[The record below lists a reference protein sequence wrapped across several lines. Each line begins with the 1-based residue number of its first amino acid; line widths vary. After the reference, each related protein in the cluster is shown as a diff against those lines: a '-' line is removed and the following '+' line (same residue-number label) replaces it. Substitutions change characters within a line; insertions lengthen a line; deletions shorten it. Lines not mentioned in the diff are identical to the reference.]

1 MILAHL
7 ERFVAAAVS
16 AAVGS
21 GARFVHLIV
30 PSEFDAERAAAE
42 ARSLLG
48 KEGERLCVH
57 IPGFTQAGVFR
68 YESARRVV
76 AKRLGA
82 MEACLRGQARLVVTS
97 ARGLARVAPSEQWFQ
112 HHSRSLEVGQ
122 ELDPDAFLEGLERLC
137 YLPVQRV
144 EEVGEFCV
152 RGSIIDFW
160 TPGQT
165 HPTRLELFGETL
177 EHMRS
182 FRAGDQRSF
191 VSLESVVVLPAREF
205 VWPAA
210 NDLSAAID
218 RLNSVTLA
226 QGVGGRVRSDLFEN
240 LQNSVPFAGIDD
252 AFPAFVPP
260 SDVGSLENLLDVAA
274 TKAGR
279 RRVVFLAGPLAGFEE
294 VVHETTALYEGA
306 LASGVGKGILVPR
319 LGDVFPSW
327 EVGRLPG
334 ALDALSAVA
343 SESAEV
349 AQLYTPPGDVNAALE
364 PLVKSRFAER
374 AQALSSLVEE
384 NKVSRVLLTCESDEG
399 FAELAGLL
407 ARYLPEFGELSVDAA
422 PTPFP
427 LSAFF
432 EVSAFS
438 GGKEGAAFRVSPR
451 FFAARARLDAGFFL
465 PPGPKETA
473 PSHETSNGFGKNS
486 IEDAGTLV
494 VTESWLRGVVR
505 DTVGDVFDDGASY
518 EDAAGEGGGE
528 GSAPGVGGRR
538 ARLGESVA
546 ASRQAAEM
554 LMQAQFGD
562 FTEGDL
568 VVHVQYGIARFRGL
582 VTVKLMDIT
591 GDFLALEYA
600 GADKVYVPVHKFN
613 LVQKYVGASRD
624 DDSVLDSLKKGE
636 WEKRKQ
642 RARAEVEKLAKE
654 LLEHQARRATT
665 PGHAFGKP
673 GEDWMAFC
681 SAFPY
686 DETPDQLKA
695 VSEIMADMARP
706 KAMDRLLVGDVGF
719 GKTEVAFRAAFR
731 CVLDGKQVAWLVP
744 TTVLAHQHFRSALE
758 RFKGF
763 GVEIEVIDRA
773 VTAGAQSKVL
783 EKVAQ
788 GKVDILIG
796 THRILSKDVAFRDL
810 GLLVVDEEQ
819 RFGVLQKEKI
829 KQMSYG
835 VDVLT
840 MTATP
845 IPRTLQMAMIGLR
858 ELSLL
863 TTPPKARL
871 AVKTFVCPHD
881 EAIIQ
886 TAISQELARGGQV
899 FYVHNRVEDLDA
911 VEGYLKALVPQAR
924 ICVGHGKMSQ
934 KELDATI
941 IKFLEGHY
949 DLLLCTTIIES
960 GIDMPGVN
968 TILVQ
973 NADFFGLAQLYQL
986 RGRVG
991 RRSTRGYA
999 YFLTS
1004 GGLRDEDEGARRLDI
1019 LKEHQDLG
1027 SGFIIASHDLE
1038 MRGSGSVLGD
1048 DQSGRVGEVGLET
1061 YTQMLDDAIR
1071 QLGGMKV
1078 SINRDVEIQLPLNTQ
1093 IPEDYISNARE
1104 RLRVYRR
1111 FFGART
1117 EGALG
1122 ALVEE
1127 CEDRFGPLP
1136 ETVKNLSELA
1146 RLRRWLVTINAL
1158 SLTVGDECTELRLSK
1173 DVLQASGDDSAE
1185 QLFKRI
1191 LDVCNRHMKGVR
1203 LTPDGK
1209 LLFNLRKRHFQ
1220 PQNVESALKELKRL
1234 LSLLAGEAHEVSSG

>member
-1 MILAHL
+1 
-7 ERFVAAAVS
+7 
-16 AAVGS
+16 
-21 GARFVHLIV
+21 
-30 PSEFDAERAAAE
+30 
-42 ARSLLG
+42 
-48 KEGERLCVH
+48 
-57 IPGFTQAGVFR
+57 
-68 YESARRVV
+68 
-76 AKRLGA
+76 
-82 MEACLRGQARLVVTS
+82 
-97 ARGLARVAPSEQWFQ
+97 
-112 HHSRSLEVGQ
+112 
-122 ELDPDAFLEGLERLC
+122 
-137 YLPVQRV
+137 
-144 EEVGEFCV
+144 
-152 RGSIIDFW
+152 
-160 TPGQT
+160 
-165 HPTRLELFGETL
+165 
-177 EHMRS
+177 
-182 FRAGDQRSF
+182 
-191 VSLESVVVLPAREF
+191 
-205 VWPAA
+205 
-210 NDLSAAID
+210 
-218 RLNSVTLA
+218 
-226 QGVGGRVRSDLFEN
+226 
-240 LQNSVPFAGIDD
+240 
-252 AFPAFVPP
+252 
-260 SDVGSLENLLDVAA
+260 
-274 TKAGR
+274 
-279 RRVVFLAGPLAGFEE
+279 
-294 VVHETTALYEGA
+294 
-306 LASGVGKGILVPR
+306 
-319 LGDVFPSW
+319 
-327 EVGRLPG
+327 
-334 ALDALSAVA
+334 
-343 SESAEV
+343 
-349 AQLYTPPGDVNAALE
+349 
-364 PLVKSRFAER
+364 
-374 AQALSSLVEE
+374 
-384 NKVSRVLLTCESDEG
+384 
-399 FAELAGLL
+399 
-407 ARYLPEFGELSVDAA
+407 
-422 PTPFP
+422 
-427 LSAFF
+427 LSAF
-432 EVSAFS
+432 STAS
-438 GGKEGAAFRVSPR
+438 GPSGSSEKTAYQVSPR
-451 FFAARARLDAGFFL
+451 FWAARARLDSGFFL
-465 PPGPKETA
+465 PA
-473 PSHETSNGFGKNS
+473 NNDSPSAAE
-486 IEDAGTLV
+486 GTLV
-494 VTESWLRGVVR
+494 VTEAWLRGVVR
-505 DTVGDVFDDGASY
+505 DAAGDIFDDGTTPQKEATDGTSDARTRVGAS
-518 EDAAGEGGGE
+518 
-528 GSAPGVGGRR
+528 
-538 ARLGESVA
+538 LA
-546 ASRQAAEM
+546 ASRHAAEM

-582 VTVKLMDIT
+582 VTVKLMDIS

-613 LVQKYVGASRD
+613 LVQKYVGASRN
-624 DDSVLDSLKKGE
+624 DDSVLDSLKKGD

-642 RARAEVEKLAKE
+642 RAKADAEKLAKE
-654 LLEHQARRATT
+654 LLEHQARRAMT
-665 PGHAFGKP
+665 PGHAFGKT
-673 GEDWMAFC
+673 GEDWMSFC

-695 VSEIMADMARP
+695 VSEIMGDMARP

-763 GVEIEVIDRA
+763 GAEIEVIDRA

-783 EKVAQ
+783 ERVAQ

-899 FYVHNRVEDLDA
+899 FYVHNRVEDLEA

-934 KELDATI
+934 KELDSTI
-941 IKFLEGHY
+941 IKFLEGQY

-1027 SGFIIASHDLE
+1027 SGFVIASHDLE

-1061 YTQMLDDAIR
+1061 YSQMLDDAIR

-1078 SINRDVEIQLPLNTQ
+1078 AINREVEIQLPLNTQ
-1093 IPEDYISNARE
+1093 IPEDYIENARE

-1111 FFGART
+1111 FFGSRT
-1117 EGALG
+1117 EEALG
-1122 ALVEE
+1122 ALIAE

-1173 DVLQASGDDSAE
+1173 DVLQAGDDDSAE

-1209 LLFNLRKRHFQ
+1209 LLLNLRKRHFQ

-1234 LSLLAGEAHEVSSG
+1234 LSLLAGEAYEVSSG